1 MDCAQSKDG
10 DMVMAFKIRAR
21 EILKAGA
28 GLAVVAFSQVAF
40 PQMALAQQSGDS
52 AAEDA
57 ASAEIIVTARKQ
69 AERLQDVPIS
79 VTALSSAALEARGVS
94 SVTDLQGIAPN
105 LQFTPGQGG
114 NSGAIAPFI
123 RGVGENDFIITSD
136 PAVGTYFDGVYV
148 ARTFGASAELLD
160 VARIEV
166 LRGPQGSLFGKNTI
180 GGAINVI
187 TKLPGNVTEFEG
199 DIRYGSYNNLRVRAR
214 TATPVSDTVSIGL
227 SAMGEWRDGWQ
238 KIPSGR
244 NLGNRNLITGRA
256 VLRYDSG
263 PFEAVAS
270 IDALRRRQNANAHS
284 MIDFVPTFFSGLQ
297 SAFLAPCCTVPSR
310 IDRTDSSREL
320 NRDTADAVNG
330 SLTLSHDLGEGT
342 LKSISAY
349 RWVHAIFG
357 RDGDASSTI
366 NYAGD
371 IHDER
376 ARQFSQ
382 ELQFTTPIFGR
393 GNLLVGAYYFRER
406 ATDLT
411 RLYVADGLYDVI
423 RSIPPFSDPAYPGGP
438 TLATLLDFNLDF
450 DNRQTTVNYALFGNA
465 TLPLTEALT
474 LELGGRYTHEKKSF
488 FQAANRIYSNQPLLL
503 GTPSYKL
510 RENWNAFTPRASI
523 SYKFRPD
530 LMAYASWSKGFR
542 SGGFNGRPTSIEE
555 VSSYDPERLTSY
567 ELGFKTRFDDRVT
580 INVSAFRNEYR
591 NQQLLISTVS
601 PATGL
606 IVVRTENAGRS
617 RIQGLELETDVRV
630 SSRFRINASLGL
642 LDAQYLKYESVI
654 AGVPT
659 DVSARKLKQA
669 PSITA
674 NLGLSYAVPIGTD
687 AAATFRVDTSYRSR
701 TFIDVE
707 NTRDLSTPD
716 HAIVNASATF
726 DLPMPGVALRL
737 SAENLTKQRIITAGF
752 DGRGAFGFLEAY
764 YNDPRRFWISVS
776 VKR

>member
-1 MDCAQSKDG
+1 
-10 DMVMAFKIRAR
+10 MAFG
-21 EILKAGA
+21 LKSRGYFMSGA
-28 GLAVVAFSQVAF
+28 GLAILAL
-40 PQMALAQQSGDS
+40 PQIALAQQSSEQVAD
-52 AAEDA
+52 DA

-69 AERLQDVPIS
+69 SERLQDVPIS
-79 VTALSSAALEARGVS
+79 VTALSSAALEARGVG
-94 SVTDLQGIAPN
+94 SVTDLQRIAPN

-160 VARIEV
+160 VERIEV

-187 TKLPGNVTEFEG
+187 TKLPGDEPEFEG
-199 DIRYGSYNNLRVRAR
+199 DVRYGSLNSLRVRAR
-214 TATPVSDTVSIGL
+214 TATPVSDTVSVGL

-244 NLGNRNLITGRA
+244 DLGNRNLITGRA
-256 VLRYDSG
+256 VVRYDSG

-270 IDALRRRQNANAHS
+270 IDALRRRQHANAHS

-310 IDRTDSSREL
+310 IDRTDSTREL

-330 SLTLSHDLGEGT
+330 SLTLSYDLGAGT

-357 RDGDASSTI
+357 RDGDASSTV
-366 NYAGD
+366 NYGGD
-371 IHDER
+371 IHNER

-382 ELQFTTPIFGR
+382 ELQFTTSIFGR
-393 GNLLVGAYYFRER
+393 GSLLVGAYYFRER
-406 ATDLT
+406 AVDLT
-411 RLYVADGLYDVI
+411 RLYVADGLYPVI
-423 RSIPPFSDPAYPGGP
+423 SSIPPFSDPAFPGGP
-438 TLATLLDFNLDF
+438 SLATLLDFNLDF
-450 DNRQTTVNYALFGNA
+450 DNRQTTINYALFGNMS
-465 TLPLTEALT
+465 LPITDDLTV
-474 LELGGRYTHEKKSF
+474 ELGGRFTHEKKSF
-488 FQAANRIYSNQPLLL
+488 FQAANRIYSGQPLLL
-503 GTPSYKL
+503 GTASYTLK
-510 RENWNAFTPRASI
+510 ENWNGFTPRASI

-555 VSSYDPERLTSY
+555 VSSYDPEHLTSY
-567 ELGFKTRFDDRVT
+567 ELGLKSRFDDRVT

-606 IVVRTENAGRS
+606 IVVRTENAGSS
-617 RIQGLELETDVRV
+617 RIQGLELESDIRV
-630 SSRFRINASLGL
+630 SPRFRINAALGL
-642 LDAQYLKYESVI
+642 LDAKYLNYVSVI

-659 DVSARKLKQA
+659 DVSSRKLKQA

-674 NLGLSYAVPIGTD
+674 NLGLSYRLPLGD
-687 AAATFRVDTSYRSR
+687 SAAGTFRVDTAFRTK

-707 NTRDLSTPD
+707 NTQGLSTPD

-726 DLPMPGVALRL
+726 DLPLPGVAVRL
-737 SAENLTKQRIITAGF
+737 SAENLTKKRVITAGF
-752 DGRGAFGFLEAY
+752 DGRGSFGFLEAY
-764 YNDPRRFWISVS
+764 YNDPRMFWITLSI
-776 VKR
+776 KR